1 MKQQNG
7 FTLIEVM
14 VVVAIIGI
22 ISAIAYPAYQENVIR
37 TRRAEVRALLTEN
50 VQFMEGYF
58 TQNNRF
64 DQDPAG
70 VPVVLRVLTVPRNAT
85 PGELTYNIS
94 LVGGAAL
101 GPTTY
106 TLQAVRAA
114 GGTMANDPCGDYTI
128 TNTNIRANPNI
139 VAPKTLNECWNR

>member
-1 MKQQNG
+1 MKQQKG

-22 ISAIAYPAYQENVIR
+22 ISAIAYPSYRENVTR
-37 TRRAEVRALLTEN
+37 TRRAEARALLTEN

-70 VPVVLRVLTVPRNAT
+70 VAVVLRVLTVPRNAT
-85 PGELTYNIS
+85 ATELTYNIS
-94 LVGGAAL
+94 LQAVGA
-101 GPTTY
+101 TTY

-128 TNTNIRANPNI
+128 TNTGIRASPNL
-139 VAPKTLNECWNR
+139 VSPKTLTECWDR

>member
-94 LVGGAAL
+94 LVGAAAL